1 MDTQIRQLVDTSNP
15 ALTSPTKPLTPTG
28 TAWCYV
34 GMCNALDQQEQQQ
47 ICALGR
53 LGWTLVRIESATWIR
68 RETISGFLK
77 AAGIPGA
84 GPRAAARQADGGA
97 DTRVDRRDGK
107 TGNLTGGGVHRRGT
121 CGCARRTLVLRQ
133 FHPEGFVNQCT
144 VNSAESTPTK
154 LVFDSERFENYDNA
168 ARARE
173 TYEVIS
179 ADEFIET
186 FELGEPG
193 KPLQV
198 YSRNHFKRIK

>member
-1 MDTQIRQLVDTSNP
+1 
-15 ALTSPTKPLTPTG
+15 
-28 TAWCYV
+28 
-34 GMCNALDQQEQQQ
+34 
-47 ICALGR
+47 
-53 LGWTLVRIESATWIR
+53 
-68 RETISGFLK
+68 
-77 AAGIPGA
+77 
-84 GPRAAARQADGGA
+84 
-97 DTRVDRRDGK
+97 
-107 TGNLTGGGVHRRGT
+107 
-121 CGCARRTLVLRQ
+121 VLRQ
-133 FHPEGFVNQCT
+133 FHPEGFVNQYT
-144 VNSAESTPTK
+144 VNNAESTPTK